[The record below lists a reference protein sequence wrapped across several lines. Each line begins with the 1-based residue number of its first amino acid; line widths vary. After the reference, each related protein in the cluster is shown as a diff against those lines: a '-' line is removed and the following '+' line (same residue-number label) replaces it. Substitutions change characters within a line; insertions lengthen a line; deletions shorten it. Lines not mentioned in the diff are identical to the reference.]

1 MRRDKNAK
9 DKCKLIFRRDIE
21 EEYGITAPHWETSCG
36 VIAGDGPG
44 VEHGAEVIPAALHE
58 VGQRGEQ
65 VERLSLIHI

>member
-36 VIAGDGPG
+36 VIAGDEDFYNG
-44 VEHGAEVIPAALHE
+44 VCPYCG
-58 VGQRGEQ
+58 GEI
-65 VERLSLIHI
+65 EFETYD